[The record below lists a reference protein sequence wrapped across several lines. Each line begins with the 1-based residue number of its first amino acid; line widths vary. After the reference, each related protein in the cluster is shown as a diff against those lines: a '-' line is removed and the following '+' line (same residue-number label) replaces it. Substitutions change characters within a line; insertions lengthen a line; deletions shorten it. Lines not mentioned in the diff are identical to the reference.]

1 MKFIFI
7 VFYVGLKR
15 SGKSCRLRW
24 MNYLR
29 PNLKHG
35 NISADEERIIVE
47 LHEKWGNRYMH
58 EKYTQKLIQ
67 DGFMHGT

>member
-1 MKFIFI
+1 MYNKKK
-7 VFYVGLKR
+7 VDMNKYAGLRR

-35 NISADEERIIVE
+35 HITAEEANLIVE
-47 LHEKWGNRYMH
+47 LHKQWGNRYTSFLYVT
-58 EKYTQKLIQ
+58 ET
-67 DGFMHGT
+67 F